1 MITRCPLDGS
11 FISRR
16 EWTVINY
23 SGSTVWLGFLLNSPA
38 LLPFS
43 NLYKD
48 TILRFPLSK
57 DYIPPFCYFQ
67 RHNWCVVSPG
77 VYLTIA
83 IPLLWLGS
91 LETDGTI
98 KGGMHASYS
107 SSCIS
112 VRTLSQFNIGV
123 KQNKTKKTFLTL
135 YKGAW
140 KHTEV
145 CKLVRVQDYE
155 AEWDTNISHHT
166 RSPPNNAGMRHA
178 VLLKLCHTAC
188 NETRQRGCSH
198 GKSRVI
204 AIPCE
209 LPLNCYYSGT
219 CKTEGF
225 FLLNVMQVLIYFAQT

>member
-1 MITRCPLDGS
+1 MAQ
-11 FISRR
+11 SR
-16 EWTVINY
+16 
-23 SGSTVWLGFLLNSPA
+23 GHACKLLFLLHLCENIITVQYWS
-38 LLPFS
+38 
-43 NLYKD
+43 
-48 TILRFPLSK
+48 
-57 DYIPPFCYFQ
+57 
-67 RHNWCVVSPG
+67 
-77 VYLTIA
+77 
-83 IPLLWLGS
+83 
-91 LETDGTI
+91 ET
-98 KGGMHASYS
+98 
-107 SSCIS
+107 
-112 VRTLSQFNIGV
+112 
-123 KQNKTKKTFLTL
+123 KQNKKTFLTL

-155 AEWDTNISHHT
+155 AEWDTNISHRT

-225 FLLNVMQVLIYFAQT
+225 FLLNVMHVLIYFAQT

>member
-1 MITRCPLDGS
+1 MRRVSRCLPD
-11 FISRR
+11 
-16 EWTVINY
+16 NCD
-23 SGSTVWLGFLLNSPA
+23 SPA
-38 LLPFS
+38 LMRVTG
-43 NLYKD
+43 D
-48 TILRFPLSK
+48 WW
-57 DYIPPFCYFQ
+57 
-67 RHNWCVVSPG
+67 HNQ
-77 VYLTIA
+77 
-83 IPLLWLGS
+83 
-91 LETDGTI
+91 
-98 KGGMHASYS
+98 GGMHAIYS

-112 VRTLSQFNIGV
+112 LWEHYHSSILEW
-123 KQNKTKKTFLTL
+123 NKTEQKKTFLTL
-135 YKGAW
+135 YEGAW

-145 CKLVRVQDYE
+145 CKLVHLQDYE
-155 AEWDTNISHHT
+155 AEWDTNIIHHT

-225 FLLNVMQVLIYFAQT
+225 FLLT